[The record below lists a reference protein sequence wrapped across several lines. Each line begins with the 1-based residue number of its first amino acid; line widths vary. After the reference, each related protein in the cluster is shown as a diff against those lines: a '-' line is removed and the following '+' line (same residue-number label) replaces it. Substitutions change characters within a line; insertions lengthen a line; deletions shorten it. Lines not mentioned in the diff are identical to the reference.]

1 MKDDANGY
9 PQGSLVGDCD
19 NKKTYI
25 GSYSLDRSPV
35 DIKTA

>member
-25 GSYSLDRSPV
+25 VIPWIDPLS
-35 DIKTA
+35 T